1 LIEGVQGSTGDER
14 GLANSSLADEH
25 LRVLHFIDSSDAAG
39 YFSLIAEYTDR
50 SRFELSVGSLR
61 GQGPLH
67 ERLGRE
73 GVRTFAVG
81 ARTRR
86 DYPGAVVRLARR
98 LCREKV
104 DVLHM
109 HLLEAS
115 IVGVAAAT
123 LARTPLVVFTGHH
136 SHEVPLHNRRLLLEV
151 DRTLCRLSDVVIA
164 PSLQMAQGFIDDYG
178 CPPEK
183 VEVIHHGLDLRRF
196 DPAAHTGDRFRA
208 ELGWED
214 ALLLVVIS
222 KHHWIKNV
230 RGLLEAFSTFSGRYP
245 EARLAILG
253 IGDYTENKA
262 LVAGLGLSETVRV
275 LDPRPDISEV
285 LAAADLLVHPALAE
299 SFGFAILEAMAMSK
313 PVVTTA
319 VGVAPEVIEDGVN
332 GILANGTDPESL
344 SLALERALAKRAEWP
359 EMGRA
364 ARERALGFSAQRW
377 VTEHEECYVRRL
389 RQVQGNLQISRSAG
403 SHGSRAVSLRPR
415 RMPRN
420 T

>member
-1 LIEGVQGSTGDER
+1 MLQ
-14 GLANSSLADEH
+14 
-25 LRVLHFIDSSDAAG
+25 
-39 YFSLIAEYTDR
+39 
-50 SRFELSVGSLR
+50 
-61 GQGPLH
+61 
-67 ERLGRE
+67 
-73 GVRTFAVG
+73 
-81 ARTRR
+81 
-86 DYPGAVVRLARR
+86 
-98 LCREKV
+98 
-104 DVLHM
+104 M

-115 IVGVAAAT
+115 IVGVAAAA

-151 DRTLCRLSDVVIA
+151 DRTLCRFSDVAIA
-164 PSLQMAQGFIDDYG
+164 PSRQMAQGFFDDYD

-196 DPAAHTGDRFRA
+196 DPEAHSGDRFRA
-208 ELGWED
+208 ELEWED
-214 ALLLVVIS
+214 KLVLLVVA

-230 RGLLEAFSTFSGRYP
+230 AALLQAFSAFSPRHP

-253 IGDYTENKA
+253 IGDDTETKA
-262 LVAGLGLSETVRV
+262 AVARLGLSEVVRV
-275 LDPRPDISEV
+275 LDPRPDIPEV

-299 SFGFAILEAMAMSK
+299 SFGFAILEAMAMST

-319 VGVAPEVIEDGVN
+319 VGVAPEVIDDGVN
-332 GILANGTDPESL
+332 GILAAGTDPRSL
-344 SLALERALAKRAEWP
+344 GLALERALSKRAQWT

-364 ARERALGFSAQRW
+364 ARARALSFSAQRW

-389 RQVQGNLQISRSAG
+389 GQLRGSPQISRSAG
-403 SHGSRAVSLRPR
+403 SQGSRAVNLRPR